1 MFNMIPNDMG
11 EVAQKLA
18 YLQSHGKPETT
29 EHDILLETAK
39 GGVQEMLDEALEG
52 PYYNVRWSSE
62 DKSLV
67 ITGALKEEIGTVIPR
82 AGFSTFSEDF
92 KNNEILFWR
101 NVGKQI
107 ATLIHQE

>member
-1 MFNMIPNDMG
+1 MIPNDMG

-29 EHDILLETAK
+29 EHDILLETVK

-52 PYYNVRWSSE
+52 PYYNVRWRSE

-67 ITGALKEEIGTVIPR
+67 IGTVIPR
-82 AGFSTFSEDF
+82 ADFSTFSEDF

-101 NVGKQI
+101 NAGKQI